1 MAIPPEKEPVLE
13 KFDGSRT
20 AHLQPLI
27 DFLKDQGNPPWQAP
41 SYQAVGENGF
51 HFDRD
56 GFGTFYF
63 EQPLDI
69 AALAAHFELPAS
81 ILLGQAAVSDSRNFV
96 SISQLVSQGPP
107 IQLDF

>member
-1 MAIPPEKEPVLE
+1 MVIPPKKEPVLE

-27 DFLKDQGNPPWQAP
+27 DFLKAQGNPPVQAP
-41 SYQAVGENGF
+41 GYGSVGADGF

-69 AALAAHFELPAS
+69 AALAVHFELPAS
-81 ILLGQAAVSDSRNFV
+81 IVLGQTAVFDSRNFV
-96 SISQLVSQGPP
+96 SISQVVRQGAP

>member
-1 MAIPPEKEPVLE
+1 MVMPPKKEPIAE
-13 KFDGSRT
+13 KSDDSRT

-41 SYQAVGENGF
+41 SYQTVGENGF
-51 HFDRD
+51 YFDRD

-69 AALAAHFELPAS
+69 AALAAHFALPAS
-81 ILLGQAAVSDSRNFV
+81 ILLGKTAVSDRRNFV
-96 SISQLVSQGPP
+96 RISQLVPQGPP
-107 IQLDF
+107 IRFDF

>member
-1 MAIPPEKEPVLE
+1 MVLPLKKEPIAE
-13 KFDGSRT
+13 KVDGSRT

-27 DFLKDQGNPPWQAP
+27 DFLIAQGNPPWPAP

-51 HFDRD
+51 CFDRD

-63 EQPLDI
+63 EQPLNI
-69 AALAAHFELPAS
+69 AALATHFALPAS
-81 ILLGQAAVSDSRNFV
+81 ILLSKTAVSDSRNFV
-96 SISQLVSQGPP
+96 RISQLVPQGPP

>member
-1 MAIPPEKEPVLE
+1 MVMPPKKEPVAE
-13 KFDGSRT
+13 KLNDSRT

-27 DFLKDQGNPPWQAP
+27 DFLKAQGNPPGQAP
-41 SYQAVGENGF
+41 GYGSVGADGF
-51 HFDRD
+51 YFDRD

-69 AALAAHFELPAS
+69 AALAAHFALPAS
-81 ILLGQAAVSDSRNFV
+81 ILLGKTAVSDSRNFV
-96 SISQLVSQGPP
+96 SISHLVPQGPP

>member
-1 MAIPPEKEPVLE
+1 MVMPPKKEPVLE

-27 DFLKDQGNPPWQAP
+27 DFLKAQGNPPGHAP
-41 SYQAVGENGF
+41 GYGSVGADGF
-51 HFDRD
+51 YFDRD

-69 AALAAHFELPAS
+69 AALSAHFALPAS
-81 ILLGQAAVSDSRNFV
+81 ILLGKTAVSDRRNFV
-96 SISQLVSQGPP
+96 RISQLVPQGPP
-107 IQLDF
+107 I